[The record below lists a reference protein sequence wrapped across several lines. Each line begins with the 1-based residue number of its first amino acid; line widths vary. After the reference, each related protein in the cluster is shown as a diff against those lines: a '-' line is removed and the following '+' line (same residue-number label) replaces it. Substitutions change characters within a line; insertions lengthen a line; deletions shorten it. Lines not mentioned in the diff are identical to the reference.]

1 MEEGLGCKTTLAGPR
16 GGGGGEPLQLQHN
29 RPNSSGR
36 GQGVL
41 TVLSAGRLGSTL
53 QTALGTEAVVPRT
66 FHFTPKPRNRNPSP
80 PSPASCARALHCD
93 LPTRSAPA
101 VWPHCLLRPRAG
113 TPLCSG
119 WKQEPGGL
127 CFHLSATPPLGA
139 PLHAAPRPLN
149 TEAAAGGGLGLGPR
163 RGEEPTPIP
172 GRAASAPAWSRP
184 RSRGPRSPARR
195 SAPAAW
201 PASPHQCQLLT
212 LVASARSSTI
222 QRGSPSPH
230 LAIGF
235 PIAPSPG
242 PEQPQQPPQYRL
254 VPSSPSN
261 HFNAAWSEHPA
272 APRNY

>member
-1 MEEGLGCKTTLAGPR
+1 MLRLEAG
-16 GGGGGEPLQLQHN
+16 
-29 RPNSSGR
+29 
-36 GQGVL
+36 
-41 TVLSAGRLGSTL
+41 
-53 QTALGTEAVVPRT
+53 
-66 FHFTPKPRNRNPSP
+66 
-80 PSPASCARALHCD
+80 AR
-93 LPTRSAPA
+93 
-101 VWPHCLLRPRAG
+101 
-113 TPLCSG
+113 
-119 WKQEPGGL
+119 GL
-127 CFHLSATPPLGA
+127 CFHLSETPPLGA

-149 TEAAAGGGLGLGPR
+149 TETAARGGLGLGPR

-242 PEQPQQPPQYRL
+242 LEQPQQPPQYRL
-254 VPSSPSN
+254 IPSSPSN
-261 HFNAAWSEHPA
+261 HFNTAWSEHPA